1 MGSSQTR
8 VQTRVLCIG
17 RWIPTYSSTRE
28 VLFPV
33 LLTKAA
39 PSWFPKV
46 LPTLPTYQTRNM
58 NRICYYQIDFWINE
72 VSSLCILVL
81 MSRCKAFLGE
91 RAKLNISPER
101 LVEKKEVKISHTVTG
116 KERGESGTGTLRLA
130 ENFEDSLSES
140 LMPIPRDRPLRKPRV
155 KQVLLSV
162 LRESSSFRTLQR
174 RLCKIWDLFS
184 SKKHKRFFIYLFIY
198 FLMKKGI
205 GTGKLWK

>member
-46 LPTLPTYQTRNM
+46 LPTLPTYQTWNM

-81 MSRCKAFLGE
+81 MSRCKVFLGE

-101 LVEKKEVKISHTVTG
+101 LMEKKEVKSSPIVTG

-140 LMPIPRDRPLRKPRV
+140 LMPIPWDRPLRKPRV

-184 SKKHKRFFIYLFIY
+184 SKKHKRLFIYLFIY